1 MMLDNE
7 EVVRNLYAAAEG
19 EQKDIAKF
27 LSCFS
32 DEGYMY
38 DMAAGLKLQGQAL
51 GDAIDTFVSAFPD
64 LHRELLDVYVAGDV
78 VVVELAVR
86 GTHRGEL
93 QLPSGR
99 LAPTGKRI
107 DVPSCDVFHV
117 QNGKVTSFHCYNM
130 PSAML
135 QQLGAL

>member
-1 MMLDNE
+1 
-7 EVVRNLYAAAEG
+7 
-19 EQKDIAKF
+19 
-27 LSCFS
+27 
-32 DEGYMY
+32 
-38 DMAAGLKLQGQAL
+38 MAAGLKLQGQAL
-51 GDAIDTFVSAFPD
+51 GDSINTFVSAFPD
-64 LHRELLDVYVAGDV
+64 LHRELLHVYVAGDV